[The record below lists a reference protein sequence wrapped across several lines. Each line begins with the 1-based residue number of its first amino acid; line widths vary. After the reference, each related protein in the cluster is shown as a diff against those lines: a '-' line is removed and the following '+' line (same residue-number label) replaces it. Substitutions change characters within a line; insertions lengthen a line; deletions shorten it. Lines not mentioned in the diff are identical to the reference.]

1 LDEFSIPTSAGEIPA
16 RLYAPSDPAG
26 VILWIH
32 GGGWVICDLD
42 THDAMCR
49 LLATESGCEVIA
61 VDYRLAPEHPFPA
74 PLEDAWDA
82 LRWVAEQAGDRPVI
96 VAGDSAGGNLAAVC
110 ALRARDRGGPELA
123 LQVLVYPATSG
134 DLTTP
139 SCAKYGS
146 GRDTFLTL
154 AEMEWFWAH
163 YVGDASDDSG
173 PELRPLRAQDHSGL
187 PPTILVTAEYDP
199 LRDDGFAYAKALQTA
214 GVPVTHHHYDDVVHA
229 FFTLVNMLDRGNE
242 AVGASRCRHSRRGG
256 PTGGARLLKLRLS
269 SHRSRQ
275 PRTAGS
281 SPTRSSTSTAALG
294 DRQCTAEVRRRHR
307 WRRIL
312 PAARGRIHEAELA
325 LVERATS
332 DSCEAAAF
340 PRTRPIA

>member
-1 LDEFSIPTSAGEIPA
+1 MPLHPQVRAMLDQIEESGLPKLNELPPVDARTQAKLMTELVGAGPEVARLDEFSIPTAAGEIPA

-82 LRWVAEQAGDRPVI
+82 LRWVAEQAGERPVI

-242 AVGASRCRHSRRGG
+242 AVAQVGADIRAAV
-256 PTGGARLLKLRLS
+256 AR
-269 SHRSRQ
+269 
-275 PRTAGS
+275 
-281 SPTRSSTSTAALG
+281 
-294 DRQCTAEVRRRHR
+294 
-307 WRRIL
+307 
-312 PAARGRIHEAELA
+312 PAAPAY
-325 LVERATS
+325 
-332 DSCEAAAF
+332 
-340 PRTRPIA
+340 

>member
-1 LDEFSIPTSAGEIPA
+1 MPLHPQVRAMLDQIEESGLPQLNELPPADARTQAKLMTELVGAGPEVARLDEFSIPTSVGEIPA
-16 RLYAPSDPAG
+16 RRYVPTDPAG

-49 LLATESGCEVIA
+49 LLAVESGCEVIA
-61 VDYRLAPEHPFPA
+61 IDYRLAPEHPFPA
-74 PLEDAWDA
+74 PLEDCWDA
-82 LRWVAEQAGDRPVI
+82 LQWVAGHAGGQPVI
-96 VAGDSAGGNLAAVC
+96 VAGDSAGGNMAAVC

-139 SCAKYGS
+139 SCDKYGS
-146 GRDTFLTL
+146 GRDTFLTV

-187 PPTILVTAEYDP
+187 PPAIIVTAEYDP

-214 GVPVTHHHYDDVVHA
+214 AVPVTHHHYDDVVHA
-229 FFTLVNMLDRGNE
+229 FFSLVNLLDRGNE
-242 AVGASRCRHSRRGG
+242 AVAQVGADIREAV
-256 PTGGARLLKLRLS
+256 AR
-269 SHRSRQ
+269 
-275 PRTAGS
+275 
-281 SPTRSSTSTAALG
+281 
-294 DRQCTAEVRRRHR
+294 
-307 WRRIL
+307 
-312 PAARGRIHEAELA
+312 PAARA
-325 LVERATS
+325 
-332 DSCEAAAF
+332 
-340 PRTRPIA
+340 